1 MNHLRNIGKGQ
12 ASLIAV
18 MIVAATTIIGSAFTA
33 WATANGSIA
42 DIRTEVRVV
51 QERENNHY
59 AEVQKQLTEISS
71 KLDSALGL
79 KNKSVVR

>member
-59 AEVQKQLTEISS
+59 AEVQKRLDEISR
-71 KLDSALGL
+71 KLDQAPWARNSSIAQ
-79 KNKSVVR
+79 